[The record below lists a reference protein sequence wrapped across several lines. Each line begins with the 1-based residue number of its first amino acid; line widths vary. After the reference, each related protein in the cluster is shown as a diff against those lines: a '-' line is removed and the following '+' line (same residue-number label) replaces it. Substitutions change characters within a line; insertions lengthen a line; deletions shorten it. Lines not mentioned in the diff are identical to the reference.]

1 MKITDRLSGMG
12 RVLTAVAILGTL
24 GLTAASQPAQ
34 ARVSTGA
41 AVGIGVGAFALGSA
55 IGAAPYYNSYYA
67 PYGYAGYG
75 YPPPAYYYPPAPA
88 YYPPQPRSCWDPYY
102 GRYYAC

>member
-1 MKITDRLSGMG
+1 MKFADLMSRTG
-12 RVLTAVAILGTL
+12 RGVAAVAILGAV
-24 GLTAASQPAQ
+24 GIAALSQPAE

-41 AVGIGVGAFALGSA
+41 AVGIGVGAFALGTA
-55 IGAAPYYNSYYA
+55 VGAAPYYNSYYA
-67 PYGYAGYG
+67 PYGYGYG
-75 YPPPAYYYPPAPA
+75 YYPPSYYYPPAPA